1 MSNRYFLNSYE
12 HLWND
17 IETLIANMLVMIH
30 QKHNTQ
36 QEWVGKTIVDN
47 KGVDALKVKYN
58 STVDTIS
65 VRLWSVKA

>member
-1 MSNRYFLNSYE
+1 MSNRYFFNAYE

-30 QKHNTQ
+30 HKHNTQ

-47 KGVDALKVKYN
+47 KGLDALKVKYN